1 MHLST
6 ITTAYW
12 ASEPDAARCVLR
24 RRVLLNVVDRQGA
37 RQFKSFQNASMPQV
51 NDSTIG
57 ATAAIDMPE
66 NVTANAGD

>member
-24 RRVLLNVVDRQGA
+24 RRVLLNVVDRHDA
-37 RQFKSFQNASMPQV
+37 RQFKTRIRKRV

-57 ATAAIDMPE
+57 ALSAIDMPE